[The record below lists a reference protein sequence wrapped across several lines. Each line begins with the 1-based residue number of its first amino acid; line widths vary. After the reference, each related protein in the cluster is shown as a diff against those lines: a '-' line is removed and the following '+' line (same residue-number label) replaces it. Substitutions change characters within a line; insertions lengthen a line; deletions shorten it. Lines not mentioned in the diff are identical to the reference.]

1 MATQAVSS
9 TARLTGRMDLLAGQL
24 AKSAPDVA
32 VAAIRDDLARHSQ
45 DDLEPVYG
53 SNDPHLVH
61 AVLLIWSVLGPNLT
75 ARWASEPVAR
85 LDGLSPVQWMEAGGD
100 SGAVLLA
107 AGAYL
112 GEPAYHRKERA

>member
-1 MATQAVSS
+1 MVAQAVSS
-9 TARLTGRMDLLAGQL
+9 TARITGRMDLIAGQI

-53 SNDPHLVH
+53 SDDPHLVH
-61 AVLLIWSVLGPNLT
+61 AVLLLWGVLGPNLT
-75 ARWASEPVAR
+75 ARWASDPVAR

-107 AGAYL
+107 ARAYL
-112 GEPAYHRKERA
+112 GEPADYRKERS

>member
-1 MATQAVSS
+1 MAIQAMSS
-9 TARLTGRMDLLAGQL
+9 TARITGRMDLLAGQF

-32 VAAIRDDLARHSQ
+32 MGAIRDDLAQHDQ
-45 DDLEPVYG
+45 HDLGPVYG

-61 AVLLIWSVLGPNLT
+61 AVLLVWGVLGGDLA
-75 ARWASEPVAR
+75 ARWASKPVAR